1 MNHYKSTVYIYGNMF
16 VPILHP
22 NYLKPWRLVVNP
34 ITFSS

>member
-1 MNHYKSTVYIYGNMF
+1 MF

>member
-1 MNHYKSTVYIYGNMF
+1 MF
-16 VPILHP
+16 VPIFNP